1 MKKFLKDNRKKYNRI
16 DKNQKKAPSMENE
29 DATTEENDSTK
40 TDN

>member
-16 DKNQKKAPSMENE
+16 DKNQKKAQSMENE
-29 DATTEENDSTK
+29 DATTEENDGTK